1 MWVVARGTVTI
12 TDMLTDISWLADT
25 TSLGGIDLPTIPL
38 KRAETSL
45 KILLEFISKHDP
57 KKINFCGHSLGGAIA
72 GTIFYLYNLRTKKA
86 VSSKLITVG
95 SPQLLKTIP
104 DHIELND
111 VKVDMKALAKQVH
124 NIIQRVDLIPRLVA
138 PNALPQF
145 LSKVPVVGP
154 KIAEIEKFFS
164 DRNNPRDGFKCFGSY
179 YSLNPV
185 HSSRKALEM
194 KLVDGKELLNVFNSD
209 LKYMAASLLQ
219 FVDHDSLVT
228 ATSLLGLTPNYQSK
242 FIMGE
247 TRKIKGAPFPFP
259 EKYRKS
265 ASSTSKADSPRNATS
280 STSKADS
287 PRRATTHPKANQV
300 AQAPSGTADEL
311 DPGISRNV
319 EELRSLLSLLIS
331 VSSSNPLS

>member
-1 MWVVARGTVTI
+1 M
-12 TDMLTDISWLADT
+12 
-25 TSLGGIDLPTIPL
+25 
-38 KRAETSL
+38 
-45 KILLEFISKHDP
+45 
-57 KKINFCGHSLGGAIA
+57 
-72 GTIFYLYNLRTKKA
+72 
-86 VSSKLITVG
+86 G
-95 SPQLLKTIP
+95 SPQLLQATP
-104 DHIELND
+104 DHIELDD
-111 VKVDMKALAKQVH
+111 VKIDMKKLAKQVH
-124 NIIQRVDLIPRLVA
+124 NIIQRVDLIPRIVA
-138 PNALPQF
+138 PNSLPQF

-164 DRNNPRDGFKCFGSY
+164 EKGNPRDGFQCFGSY

-185 HSSRKALEM
+185 HNSRKALEM

-242 FIMGE
+242 FNMGE
-247 TRKIKGAPFPFP
+247 SRKIKGSPFPFP

-265 ASSTSKADSPRNATS
+265 TSSKADSPRKATS
-280 STSKADS
+280 SSSKVDS

-300 AQAPSGTADEL
+300 AQAPSGTADQL

-319 EELRSLLSLLIS
+319 EELRSPLL
-331 VSSSNPLS
+331 